1 MHNIGMKRFA
11 LPFTL
16 LAGLAS
22 AETFSGT
29 VVDVMCKGNDLASH
43 TRDCALSCSKSGFGL
58 VQADGKFLKFDE
70 SGNARTLS
78 ALKKSS
84 KEKDLKVKVT
94 GKVDGEVIK
103 VESIELQ
110 P

>member
-1 MHNIGMKRFA
+1 
-11 LPFTL
+11 
-16 LAGLAS
+16 
-22 AETFSGT
+22 
-29 VVDVMCKGNDLASH
+29 
-43 TRDCALSCSKSGFGL
+43 

-70 SGNARTLS
+70 SGNARTLA

-94 GKVDGEVIK
+94 GKLDGELIK